1 MIIPTRMGQ
10 ERICHRYCF
19 YDLVYTSGRNH
30 WLSRL
35 RCGNL
40 SMVRKIGG
48 NKFKIVKCITH

>member
-1 MIIPTRMGQ
+1 MGQ